1 MKLFYKAF
9 FLIVIIL
16 LFANCYTQEI
26 ILDDRNHT
34 GTINFNISYYDDF
47 FSLIT
52 NIDELSTVDRL
63 LTIILDENELKKYFD
78 KNVEFSLINYEKS
91 GYQNGVNVK
100 FSLSFKYPVENTQK
114 YISVF
119 FPFIVTENKKSTKIE
134 TFISSGFLGSSYA
147 GKNFYDAYLPTV
159 IKTDTFNKDILAK
172 LKNSDKD
179 RDFLL
184 SVFKKSESSDNY
196 FFTSLYSDFKKNQK
210 LKIEEKERVIKI
222 LKKIDFKHPC
232 LQSIKNYSQSLPMIF
247 KYILPKAVNIDPNWK
262 QSNIESISDDKKT
275 IVFKYTLDEI
285 LSDGNIKPNIEF

>member
-1 MKLFYKAF
+1 MKLFYKTIFALAI
-9 FLIVIIL
+9 FLI
-16 LFANCYTQEI
+16 FANCYTQEI
-26 ILDDRNHT
+26 ILDDQNHT

-63 LTIILDENELKKYFD
+63 LTIILDKDELKKYFD
-78 KNVEFSLINYEKS
+78 KNVEFSLISYDKS
-91 GYQNGVNVK
+91 RYQNGVNVK
-100 FSLSFKYPVENTQK
+100 FSLSFKYPVENTKK

-119 FPFIVTENKKSTKIE
+119 FPFIVTENKKTTKIE
-134 TFISSGFLGSSYA
+134 TFISSGFLGSSFA

-159 IKTDTFNKDILAK
+159 IKTDTFDKEILAK

-184 SVFKKSESSDNY
+184 SVYKLSQSKDNY

-210 LKIEEKERVIKI
+210 LKTEEKDRVIKI

-232 LQSIKNYSQSLPMIF
+232 LQSIKNYSQSVPMTFI
-247 KYILPKAVNIDPNWK
+247 YNLPKAVNIDPNWK
-262 QSNIESISDDKKT
+262 QSNVESISDNKKI

>member
-1 MKLFYKAF
+1 MKPFHKTF
-9 FLIVIIL
+9 FLIAVCF

-26 ILDDRNHT
+26 ILDNQSRA
-34 GTINFNISYYDDF
+34 GTINFDISYYDDF

-63 LTIILDENELKKYFD
+63 LTIILDEEELKKYFD
-78 KNVEFSLINYEKS
+78 KNVEFSLINYKKS
-91 GYQNGVNVK
+91 GYQNGANVK

-119 FPFIVTENKKSTKIE
+119 FPFIITENKKSTKIE
-134 TFISSGFLGSSYA
+134 TFISPGFLGSYFA
-147 GKNFYDAYLPTV
+147 GKNFYDAYLPAV
-159 IKTDTFNKDILAK
+159 IKVDTFDKEILAK
-172 LKNSDKD
+172 LKRSDKD

-184 SVFKKSESSDNY
+184 SVYKMSQSKDNY
-196 FFTSLYSDFKKNQK
+196 FFTSLYSDFEKDQK

-222 LKKIDFKHPC
+222 LKKIDFKHPG
-232 LQSIKNYSQSLPMIF
+232 LQTIKNYSQNLPMKF
-247 KYILPKAVNIDPNWK
+247 KYVLPKAIVIDPKWK
-262 QSNIESISDDKKT
+262 QSAVESISDDKRV